1 MQSRELTFQFQQQTR
16 KRISISGSFGEVIR
30 INLHNFI
37 EVRQQCLGLK
47 HVSILRQAYIH
58 PFLIIIFIIVSL
70 IIIVLSLL
78 QGGKSEGASGAITGG
93 GLNVFAKTKE
103 RGSEKVIT
111 WLTFGFA
118 IVFLFLALIISVVSS
133 TSASE
138 AASSVSSS
146 L

>member
-1 MQSRELTFQFQQQTR
+1 M
-16 KRISISGSFGEVIR
+16 KWYD
-30 INLHNFI
+30 FI
-37 EVRQQCLGLK
+37 
-47 HVSILRQAYIH
+47 
-58 PFLIIIFIIVSL
+58 FLAIAL

-118 IVFLFLALIISVVSS
+118 IVFFFVAILISS
-133 TSASE
+133 IATK
-138 AASSVSSS
+138 
-146 L
+146 

>member
-1 MQSRELTFQFQQQTR
+1 MKWYDYIFL
-16 KRISISGSFGEVIR
+16 VI
-30 INLHNFI
+30 
-37 EVRQQCLGLK
+37 
-47 HVSILRQAYIH
+47 A
-58 PFLIIIFIIVSL
+58 L

-118 IVFLFLALIISVVSS
+118 IVFFFLAILISS
-133 TSASE
+133 IQ
-138 AASSVSSS
+138 AAKPEPEPEKVMAVFHS
-146 L
+146 LTNIL